1 MKVKMSLAAVA
12 ISVLSS
18 AAWAQSSM
26 SVNYAVQNDVSPA
39 VQKHVTS
46 LKVQTNLAKN
56 LDGDLGISAT
66 TADVA
71 NTITNRYE
79 AGLIYSYPVNSTVTA
94 SVRGAIGTKQASGK
108 DDYAYHS
115 VEPAVSVKLPVN
127 GLSAKVGYRFRD
139 GFETAAKDTNQ
150 ATRYALTYALSKQ
163 DKVTLGH
170 DIQRGDSANKTT
182 SLQYSRSF

>member
-1 MKVKMSLAAVA
+1 MKVKMSLAAIA
-12 ISVLSS
+12 MVLSS
-18 AAWAQSSM
+18 TTFAQSSM

-39 VQKHVTS
+39 VQKHVTG

-56 LDGDLGISAT
+56 LDGDIGISAT

-79 AGLIYSYPVNSTVTA
+79 AGLIYSYPVNSTITA

-108 DDYAYHS
+108 EDYAYHS
-115 VEPAVSVKLPVN
+115 VEPAVSIKLPVN

-139 GFETAAKDTNQ
+139 GFETVAKDTNQ
-150 ATRYALTYALSKQ
+150 ATRYQLSYALTKA
-163 DKVTLGH
+163 DKIAIGH

-182 SLQYSRSF
+182 SIQYSRSF